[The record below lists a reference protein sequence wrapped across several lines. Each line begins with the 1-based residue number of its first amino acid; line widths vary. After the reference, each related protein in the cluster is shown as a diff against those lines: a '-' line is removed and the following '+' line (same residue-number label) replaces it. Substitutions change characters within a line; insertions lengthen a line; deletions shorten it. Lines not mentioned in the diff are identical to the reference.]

1 MHKLPVGD
9 TVIGAVRFGFQNM
22 FTTIRLGW
30 VGLLLSIVLIGIVGF
45 LVLGGMDFSVLED
58 LEDWDYNTA
67 DENMAALH
75 AVFSIYGGIFLAV
88 LIGAIAFVP
97 LTVIL
102 IRMAADVEEAPPG
115 IGYFRFGGTEIL
127 YILGGVVSSI
137 LHSLVA
143 FLALIPAL
151 AAFGWGA
158 IISFADGSDFEAALD
173 NSALGLGGAVGVLLL
188 IVGIVL
194 IIWFAIRMSTF
205 LPAIAAEGGFPL
217 FKALKMTGKNVWHI
231 IGAWILFILLR
242 TAIEIGFTIGVVALT
257 LLFVFLYQAAGAE
270 MEMLGILVVAA
281 GALIGIFVYLLYMM
295 FVIASGIAF
304 PAKIYSHLKQNA

>member
-9 TVIGAVRFGFQNM
+9 TVIGAVKFGFQNM

-30 VGLLLSIVLIGIVGF
+30 VGLLLSIILIGIVG
-45 LVLGGMDFSVLED
+45 VLAFGGMDFSVFED

-75 AVFSIYGGIFLAV
+75 AVFSIYGGIFLAI
-88 LIGAIAFVP
+88 LIASIAFVP

-102 IRMAADVEEAPPG
+102 IRMAADVEEAPGG
-115 IGYFRFGGTEIL
+115 IGYFRLGGTEFL
-127 YILGGVVSSI
+127 YILGGIVSSI

-173 NSALGLGGAVGVLLL
+173 NSALGLGGAAGILLL

-194 IIWFAIRMSTF
+194 IIWFAIRMTTF

-242 TAIEIGFTIGVVALT
+242 YAIEIGVTIGVVALF
-257 LLFVFLYQAAGAE
+257 LLFAFLTQAAGAE
-270 MEMLGILVVAA
+270 AEVFGMVIIGLGVLL
-281 GALIGIFVYLLYMM
+281 GAFVFLLYLM
-295 FVIASGIAF
+295 FTIASGIAF
-304 PAKIYSHLKQNA
+304 PAKIYSNLKQNA